1 MVVLDPAALLYLAVG
16 LATLAAALLPKALRR
31 APVSMPMVFL
41 GAGVAVFAL
50 VPALPDPDPML
61 HPELALHLTE
71 LCVIVA
77 LMGAGLAINRP
88 FDLRTWSTTWRL
100 LGITML
106 LSMLAV
112 GVLGWWVL
120 GLSTASA
127 MLLAAVL
134 APTDP
139 VLATEVQVSEPVT
152 DPDAADDEARFAL
165 TSEAGLNDGL
175 AYPFTYAAVAA
186 SVAGARAEDWLPR
199 WLMVDVGWRL
209 GVGLAAGLL
218 VGWLLGRLF
227 FSTLAERLRFNEK
240 SEGFVAVAATFLA
253 YGVAELAQGYGFVA
267 VFVCACTV
275 RSAEREHG
283 YHTVLHTFVEQV
295 ERLLTV
301 GLIVLLG
308 GAIARGLLTGIGFG
322 RGGGGAGV
330 PAGDPSPGRL
340 ARADPRQD
348 RSGRTSSHRVLRR
361 TRHRHPVLR
370 RVRGGRGLLR
380 RAPDL
385 GARGTRGG
393 ALHRAARDGSHPGD
407 GRAGSPSTTRGAH
420 RGRARHRHH
429 ACVIARSRAIR
440 TVSRLHLGVAA
451 RHEQPTGHQ
460 PSPGGLT
467 VTTLMRRSVWHP
479 DEPPA
484 ARQAQEPPQGR
495 YDVVVVGAGI
505 VGLTCAL
512 RLARSGARVLVLEA
526 EDVLGGGVTGQS
538 TAKVTV
544 AHGTALSSIRHRTGD
559 ERAHEYLAAAQQGL
573 DHVRSSALG
582 RPWAEAADHD
592 LVSGDPAGEPAL
604 HAYADDLEASG
615 GTAEIVPTSCPA
627 EARSSP

>member
-71 LCVIVA
+71 LCVVVA

-127 MLLAAVL
+127 MLLSAVL

-152 DPDAADDEARFAL
+152 GPDAADDEARFAL

-175 AYPFTYAAVAA
+175 AFPFTYAAVAA
-186 SVAGARAEDWLPR
+186 SVAGASAEDWLPR
-199 WLMVDVGWRL
+199 WLLVDVGWRL

-308 GAIARGLLTGIGFG
+308 GAIARGLLTGIGLAEVGVALAFLLVIRPLAGWLGLTPGKTGPGERAVIAFFG
-322 RGGGGAGV
+322 
-330 PAGDPSPGRL
+330 
-340 ARADPRQD
+340 
-348 RSGRTSSHRVLRR
+348 
-361 TRHRHPVLR
+361 
-370 RVRGGRGLLR
+370 VRGI
-380 RAPDL
+380 
-385 GARGTRGG
+385 GTLFYVAFAVAEGSFDG
-393 ALHRAARDGSHPGD
+393 PQIWALAA
-407 GRAGSPSTTRGAH
+407 
-420 RGRARHRHH
+420 
-429 ACVIARSRAIR
+429 
-440 TVSRLHLGVAA
+440 L
-451 RHEQPTGHQ
+451 
-460 PSPGGLT
+460 
-467 VTTLMRRSVWHP
+467 
-479 DEPPA
+479 
-484 ARQAQEPPQGR
+484 
-495 YDVVVVGAGI
+495 VV
-505 VGLTCAL
+505 
-512 RLARSGARVLVLEA
+512 
-526 EDVLGGGVTGQS
+526 
-538 TAKVTV
+538 
-544 AHGTALSSIRHRTGD
+544 ALSIVLHGMAATPAMAALDRRRRREARTGD
-559 ERAHEYLAAAQQGL
+559 AL
-573 DHVRSSALG
+573 DIATT
-582 RPWAEAADHD
+582 
-592 LVSGDPAGEPAL
+592 PA
-604 HAYADDLEASG
+604 
-615 GTAEIVPTSCPA
+615 
-627 EARSSP
+627 